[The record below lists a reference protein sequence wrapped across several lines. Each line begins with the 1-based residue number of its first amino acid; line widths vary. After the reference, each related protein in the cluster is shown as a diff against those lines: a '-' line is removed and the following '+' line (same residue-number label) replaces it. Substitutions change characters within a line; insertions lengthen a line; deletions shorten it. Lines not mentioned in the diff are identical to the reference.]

1 MGFKLKIYLGMAVLI
16 IAIFTYQYIV
26 IKNLKNQ
33 LHDSTINIVQL
44 KQNSLAVR
52 DSLNFKD
59 QKIGVLHT
67 FIKDQES
74 LNKDLEKL
82 YSDIKDKSG
91 KDIKKLKNTVGLL
104 TGEIN
109 FKNRVIDSLTI
120 HSPDVTFSDTTIT
133 IPIMYNNS
141 EMGLSLDGKAVGNF
155 INKTGYVHWN
165 RIETKLPKLKI
176 GLVYD
181 ANDSTIVA
189 MVEANNQIETFK
201 TVMSDQL
208 FKLIIDNSL
217 PQETWKDR
225 MGLLTEIEYINN
237 PMVNVHIFCYYKSF
251 YLTVGK
257 RFDIFDSFSGL
268 NVYRV
273 GFKQSLSDI
282 LKRF

>member
-1 MGFKLKIYLGMAVLI
+1 MGMKLKIYLGMAVLI

-26 IKNLKNQ
+26 IKNLKNE
-33 LHDSTINIVQL
+33 LHDSTINIVEL

-67 FIKDQES
+67 FIKDQEC
-74 LNKDLEKL
+74 LNADLEKL

-109 FKNRVIDSLTI
+109 FKNKVIDSLAVKP
-120 HSPDVTFSDTTIT
+120 SSVTVDDSTVVVYFDYKSVE
-133 IPIMYNNS
+133 Y
-141 EMGLSLDGKAVGNF
+141 GLKLNGRMIANYIEKIGCVYFDS
-155 INKTGYVHWN
+155 
-165 RIETKLPKLKI
+165 IETSLPKLKI

-181 ANDSTIVA
+181 KTDSTIIA
-189 MVEANNQIETFK
+189 MVETGDQIETFK
-201 TVMSDQL
+201 TTMSDQL

-225 MGLLTEIEYINN
+225 IGLLTEIEYINN
-237 PMVNVHIFCYYKSF
+237 PTVNIDIFCYYKNF
-251 YLTVGK
+251 YLTAGK
-257 RFDIFDSFSGL
+257 RFDIFDSFSGS
-268 NVYRV
+268 NVYRL
-273 GFKQSLSDI
+273 GYKQSLSDI